1 MEHNKHIIV
10 PRKYRKDKTEVSC
23 VVKYLMFGFNVLF
36 WVSAIQWNHFF
47 FRYQMEFIQFYGW
60 VYPCW
65 FYFCIILV
73 ESISPRVV
81 SPSFINSTLKNEIW
95 KIPLQIFVFWMLLR
109 LVQFSWVL
117 SFCLPL

>member
-47 FRYQMEFIQFYGW
+47 SDTKWNLFSFMVGYIHVGFIS
-60 VYPCW
+60 V
-65 FYFCIILV
+65 
-73 ESISPRVV
+73 
-81 SPSFINSTLKNEIW
+81 
-95 KIPLQIFVFWMLLR
+95 
-109 LVQFSWVL
+109 
-117 SFCLPL
+117 